1 MPRARIAD
9 TREFYT
15 TRTAAERLNVSPY
28 LIKSRIQAGIFPP
41 ATRVTD
47 GGVIL
52 VDEAWIQAAQRA
64 LTQTSVQRGRRR
76 RTVGPVVPTPASILG
91 FEVGA
96 ERVLPD
102 WSAIVAYFEH
112 LATASDRVALEVLGT
127 STDGRP
133 LITVVISAPD
143 NLTDVARDRNRLLL
157 GRLWDPT
164 RHTDDEIAEAVAA
177 ARPVGVIMATQH
189 SNEIGACLMT
199 LELAY
204 TLATATDPETVE
216 LLARTITVLIPSQ
229 NPDGVQLVADW
240 YRQWLGTEYE
250 GSDMPWLYHRYV
262 GHDNNRDWF
271 MLTQKENQLYAG
283 FHNREHP
290 QLVFDMHQMYRDG
303 ARFMVPP
310 FIDPLDVN
318 QDPVIQQ
325 QFAAVGSAIAAR
337 LTAAGKAGVVTHAMF
352 DNYSPSLAYGNYHGS
367 VDLLSE
373 AASCRYATPVEVRE
387 ADLLADTRFAPTVRS
402 WNHPLPWPGGRWTL
416 RDIVDYD
423 LIAARAALDHLARN
437 RTQWLQDYVAIN
449 RRSSTRTEAPYA
461 FVIGADDVQHDAGTT
476 AELLDVLDRGL
487 VRLEVAREPV
497 TLDGVDYPAGT
508 RVVRL
513 DQPASPFA
521 KTLLE
526 VQSYPDLR
534 QWPDGPPQPPYDIA
548 GHTLPL
554 QMDVRASAIR
564 SPVTDDARDAVAP
577 LVDRGTPPGSVA
589 GEGRFGF
596 RFDPAMNASVR
607 AMSRLLA
614 EGASVARASA
624 ADPERGLRPGTVL
637 VGPRDGLREL
647 VAALARE
654 TGVSFTGIDE
664 PLDAP
669 VLAQRRLRLGLYQ
682 SWKPAIDEGWT
693 RWILERFQVPATTL
707 HDADIRRG
715 KLIDRFD
722 TILLPHQSAEDLI
735 DGNRPKNKYGEPY
748 PPEYVGGLG
757 SVGMDELQQ
766 FVEAGGTLVALD
778 GSTAAVIDRFALPVR
793 NVLHGLTDK
802 EFYCPGSLLR
812 VVVDTAH
819 PLGWGLRRDT
829 TVLFYNSPAFD
840 LLAGTEPVASVAR
853 YPTGG
858 TPNVS
863 GWILGDQHLRSRS
876 ALVEVGLGAGRVVL
890 VGFRAQFR
898 AQARGTYKVLFN
910 AIFRGSQEPAIFG

>member
-1 MPRARIAD
+1 MPRAKIAD
-9 TREFYT
+9 TKEFYT

-28 LIKSRIQAGIFPP
+28 LIKSRIQAGIFPQ

-52 VDEAWIQAAQRA
+52 VDEAWIQAAQEA
-64 LTQTSVQRGRRR
+64 LAQTSVQRGRRR
-76 RTVGPVVPTPASILG
+76 RTVGPVIPSPASVLG

-102 WSAIVAYFEH
+102 WSVIVTYFEH
-112 LATASDRVALEVLGT
+112 LSSASDRVSLEVLGT

-133 LITVVISAPD
+133 LITVTISAPE
-143 NLTDVARDRNRLLL
+143 NLTDAAREQNRRML
-157 GRLWDPT
+157 GRLWNPT
-164 RHTDDEIAEAVAA
+164 RHTTDEIDEAISVAH
-177 ARPVGVIMATQH
+177 PVGVIMATQH

-199 LELAY
+199 LELAHH
-204 TLATATDPETVE
+204 LAIATDTDTMD
-216 LLARTITVLIPSQ
+216 LLARTVTVLIPSQ

-271 MLTQKENQLYAG
+271 MLTQKENQLYAE

-310 FIDPLDVN
+310 FIDPLDSN

-325 QFAAVGSAIAAR
+325 QFAAVGGAIAAR
-337 LTAAGKAGVVTHAMF
+337 LTAAGKAGVVTHAIF

-373 AASCRYATPVEVRE
+373 AASCRYATPVDVRE
-387 ADLLADTRFAPTVRS
+387 ADLRADTRFSPTIRS
-402 WNHPLPWPGGRWTL
+402 WNHPMPWPGGRWTL
-416 RDIVDYD
+416 RDIVEYD

-437 RTQWLQDYVAIN
+437 RIQWLQDYVDIN
-449 RRSSTRTEAPYA
+449 RRSSARNEAPYA
-461 FVIGADDVQHDAGTT
+461 FVIGADDVQHDSSTT
-476 AELLDVLDRGL
+476 AELLGVLERGL
-487 VRLEVAREPV
+487 VEVEVAHEPV
-497 TLDGVDYPAGT
+497 TLDGVEYPEGT

-526 VQSYPDLR
+526 VQTYPDLR

-548 GHTLPL
+548 GHTLTL

-564 SPVTDDARDAVAP
+564 TPITESARNALTPLTGAGLVAG
-577 LVDRGTPPGSVA
+577 LVR
-589 GEGRFGF
+589 GEGRLGY
-596 RFDPAMNASVR
+596 RFDPAMNSSIR
-607 AMSRLLA
+607 AISRLLA
-614 EGASVARASA
+614 RGVDVFRAISPDA
-624 ADPERGLRPGTVL
+624 TGGVRPGTVL
-637 VGPRDGLREL
+637 VAPKDGLTAIIRDI
-647 VAALARE
+647 ASE
-654 TGVSFTGIDE
+654 TGVSFDGIDE
-664 PLDAP
+664 PFDGP
-669 VLAQRRLRLGLYQ
+669 VVVQRRPRLGLYQ
-682 SWKPAIDEGWT
+682 SWKPSIDEGWS
-693 RWILERFQVPATTL
+693 RWILEQFQVPATTL

-722 TILLPHQSAEDLI
+722 VILLPHQSANDLI
-735 DGNRPKNKYGEPY
+735 NGNLAKNKYGEAY
-748 PPEYVGGLG
+748 PPDYVGGLG
-757 SVGMDELQQ
+757 GVGMDELQL

-778 GSTAAVIDRFALPVR
+778 GSTAAVIERFALPVR

-819 PLGWGLRRDT
+819 PLGWGLKRDT

-840 LLAGTEPVASVAR
+840 LLAGGEPVTSIAR

-890 VGFRAQFR
+890 VGFRPQFR

-910 AIFRGSQEPAIFG
+910 AVFRGSQEAARFG